1 MKTKTTKAPEHNVLG
16 SESVLNHHLTK
27 IVQLAVAKELRYQRS
42 RLHALLSDGDEECT
56 TMFDERIF
64 ELDPENK
71 TADNPKT
78 SVSKPK
84 SKKGNK
90 HPAFVLPKGFELPE
104 EVEPFVNG
112 LKWNIDRNEISAIV
126 VGCGLNRQ
134 YGVKTKHT
142 AMFFPNEED
151 AFLNVEGIFEAMMR
165 IDGGTEVN
173 RIINMPS
180 GAKQHIRYKGWAQ
193 CRACGTRLGT
203 SDEVFKDVTIPERA
217 MHYRKDHGLRLNLFS
232 TRVGKHRVF
241 YVADH
246 IQRSK

>member
-1 MKTKTTKAPEHNVLG
+1 MKTKNLKAPEHNVLG
-16 SESVLNHHLTK
+16 SESVLNHHLTE
-27 IVQLAVAKELRYQRS
+27 IVQLAVVKELRYQMS

-142 AMFFPNEED
+142 AMFFPKEED
-151 AFLNVEGIFEAMMR
+151 AFLNVEGIFEAMMLTTAR
-165 IDGGTEVN
+165 MWSMLRKRERSLLKQANNEVTAMYTTARN
-173 RIINMPS
+173 AIKMV
-180 GAKQHIRYKGWAQ
+180 AKQ
-193 CRACGTRLGT
+193 
-203 SDEVFKDVTIPERA
+203 KDL
-217 MHYRKDHGLRLNLFS
+217 K
-232 TRVGKHRVF
+232 
-241 YVADH
+241 
-246 IQRSK
+246 